1 MDWDPARKYSA
12 PWATGMTGIAYN
24 IKTMAKE
31 IKSIDD
37 FLHARDVADVTEMRD
52 TVGIFM
58 AAGGA
63 DPTKPTYAKAGP
75 AFDALE
81 KAVNDGKIDGFN
93 GNEYVNDLGAGNLAA
108 AFAWSGDVAQI
119 TLDNPDVRYA
129 IPDSGGMLWS
139 DNFLIP
145 IGTDKADL
153 ASEWINFFYDP
164 KHQPCS
170 PPGSSTCRPWLAPVA
185 ARCDHGART

>member
-1 MDWDPARKYSA
+1 M
-12 PWATGMTGIAYN
+12 
-24 IKTMAKE
+24 
-31 IKSIDD
+31 
-37 FLHARDVADVTEMRD
+37 
-52 TVGIFM
+52 
-58 AAGGA
+58 
-63 DPTKPTYAKAGP
+63 
-75 AFDALE
+75 
-81 KAVNDGKIDGFN
+81 NDGKIDGFN

-164 KHQPCS
+164 KNAAVLTAGIQYVS
-170 PPGSSTCRPWLAPVA
+170 PVA
-185 ARCDHGART
+185 GTGDALTAMGGDAAKLVENPLVVPTPEFLTQLKVFGTLDAAEEEKFDKRFSEILGAG